1 MDASDKSNIEKFI
14 YSPERCTG
22 LVMLKEFWNCEVPKD
37 CPWKKV
43 LKKLYEQDEK
53 LQQEKDSGLI

>member
-14 YSPERCTG
+14 YSPEGCTG
-22 LVMLKEFWNCEVPKD
+22 LIMLKEFWNCEVPKD

-53 LQQEKDSGLI
+53 QQQERESGLI